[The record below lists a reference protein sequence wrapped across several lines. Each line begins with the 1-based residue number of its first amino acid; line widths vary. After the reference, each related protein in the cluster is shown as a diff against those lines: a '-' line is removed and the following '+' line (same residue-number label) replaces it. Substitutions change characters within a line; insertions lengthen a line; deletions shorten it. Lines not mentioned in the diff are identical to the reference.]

1 MKMNQKG
8 ILYLIPTPIGN
19 LEDMTI
25 RAVRILRSVSLIGA
39 EDTRK
44 SSILLK
50 HYEIE
55 TPIQSYH
62 KFNEKKRSSNWVS
75 KLLEGNDI
83 ALITD
88 AGTPGISDPSNIFVK
103 EAIANEI
110 QVCCLP
116 GATAFV
122 PVLAAS
128 GLPTDKFCFIG
139 FMPEKQKE
147 QLDLLHRVKAYPETL
162 VFYEAPHRLLKSL
175 ETWQSIL
182 GNREIVIGREISKI
196 YETYYRGKISELL
209 EDASELVL
217 KGEFVVLVSGS
228 SLTIITDEEI
238 EKLLADLLSSGHS
251 QSDAIRQVSELT
263 GAKKNRIYE
272 LAILMSK
279 KFE

>member
-1 MKMNQKG
+1 MNMKQKG
-8 ILYLIPTPIGN
+8 ILYLVPTPIGN
-19 LEDMTI
+19 LEDMTV
-25 RAVRILRSVSLIGA
+25 RAVRILRSVALIGA

-44 SSILLK
+44 SSVLLK

-55 TPIQSYH
+55 TPLQSYH
-62 KFNEKKRSSNWVS
+62 KFNEKMRTSNWVS
-75 KLLEGNDI
+75 RLAEGQDI

-88 AGTPGISDPSNIFVK
+88 AGTPGISDPSFIFVK
-103 EAIANEI
+103 EAIANDI

-128 GLPTDKFCFIG
+128 GLPTDNFCFVG

-162 VFYEAPHRLLKSL
+162 IFYEAPHRLMKSM
-175 ETWQSIL
+175 ETWLSVL
-182 GNREIVIGREISKI
+182 GNRDIVIGREISKI
-196 YETYYRGKISELL
+196 YETYYRGKISELMD
-209 EDASELVL
+209 EASELVL
-217 KGEFVVLVSGS
+217 KGEFVVLVRGAGS
-228 SLTIITDEEI
+228 TIITDEEI
-238 EKLLADLLSSGHS
+238 GKLLEDLLSSGIS

-272 LAILMSK
+272 LALK
-279 KFE
+279 QKEK